1 MRVRLGG
8 KYWRLRFA
16 ANMKDYGDMV
26 DPGKADG
33 RLIRIGT
40 WQGEADQLDT
50 IIHEALHASLPLLD
64 EAAVHATANDLSR
77 LLWRLGYR
85 RNP

>member
-26 DPGKADG
+26 DPGKAEG

-40 WQGEADQLDT
+40 WQGEEDTLDT
-50 IIHEALHASLPLLD
+50 IIHEALPAARPELD
-64 EAAVHATANDLSR
+64 EAGVHETANDISR